1 MMALKDI
8 EIDHVN
14 QVKKVLFAQM
24 NILFG
29 GIPSELG
36 GFLRDKAILTGG
48 AISSLL
54 LGETPKDYDL
64 YLQDKNDIMFFK
76 QYVNDMNKDFIQ
88 DADEKYVEV
97 QVEGKLV
104 TANATTFKNSLQVI
118 TLATAD
124 SRSTFDFVHC
134 MPWYKISNHIL
145 YISKVQYNAILNKQL
160 IKNPHKNAFA
170 LSHKRIEKYTA
181 KGWRFPK

>member
-1 MMALKDI
+1 MLFR
-8 EIDHVN
+8 EVQSDHI
-14 QVKKVLFAQM
+14 QEVKRSLFATL

-29 GIPSELG
+29 GIPSELS

-48 AISSLL
+48 AISSLMHN
-54 LGETPKDYDL
+54 ETPKDYDL

-104 TANATTFKNSLQVI
+104 TANATTFKNGLQVI
-118 TLATAD
+118 TLHTAD

-134 MPWYKISNHIL
+134 MPWYKISDNKL
-145 YISKVQYNAILNKQL
+145 YISKKQYNAILNKHL
-160 IKNPHKNAFA
+160 IKNEHENAFA
-170 LSHKRIEKYTA
+170 LSKKRIEKYTA

>member
-1 MMALKDI
+1 MLALEDI
-8 EIDHVN
+8 ETYHIN
-14 QVKKVLFAQM
+14 RIKKVLFTHL
-24 NILFG
+24 NVLFT

-36 GFLRDKAILTGG
+36 DFLRDKAILTGG
-48 AISSLL
+48 AISSLMNN
-54 LGETPKDYDL
+54 EQPKDYDL
-64 YLQDKNDIMFFK
+64 YLEDKNDIMFFK
-76 QYVNDMNKDFIQ
+76 QYVTGMNKDFIQ

-97 QVEGKLV
+97 EVEGKLV

-134 MPWYKISNHIL
+134 MPWYKISNHTL
-145 YISKVQYNAILNKQL
+145 YISKNQYNAILNKHL
-160 IKNPHKNAFA
+160 IKNQHPNAFA
-170 LSHKRIEKYTA
+170 LSDKRIKKYTD

>member
-1 MMALKDI
+1 MPELKDI
-8 EIDHVN
+8 QIDLIN
-14 QVKKVLFAQM
+14 QVKKILFANM

-48 AISSLL
+48 AISSLML
-54 LGETPKDYDL
+54 NEHPNDFDL

-88 DADEKYVEV
+88 DANEKYVEV

-104 TANATTFKNSLQVI
+104 TANATTFKNGLQVI

-134 MPWYKISNHIL
+134 MPWYKISTHTL
-145 YISKVQYNAILNKQL
+145 YISKKQYNAILNKQL
-160 IKNPHKNAFA
+160 IKNEHPNAFA
-170 LSHKRIEKYTA
+170 LTHNRIEKYTA
-181 KGWRFPK
+181 KGWKFI